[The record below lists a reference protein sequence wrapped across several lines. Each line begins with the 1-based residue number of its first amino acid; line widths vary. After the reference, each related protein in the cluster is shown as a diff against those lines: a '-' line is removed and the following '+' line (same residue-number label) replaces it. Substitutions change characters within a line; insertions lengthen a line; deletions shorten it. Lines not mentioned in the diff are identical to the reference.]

1 MNQERIFQIL
11 RLPHISEK
19 AAILGDTANQA
30 VFKVASDANKGEIKA
45 AVEQLFNV
53 KVADVRTVNMK
64 GKRPRSNVSSTTRTA
79 VRISRCCSTPT
90 VSVVTSS
97 PRTRSLSAI
106 S

>member
-30 VFKVASDANKGEIKA
+30 VFKVASDANKGEIKQ

-53 KVADVRTVNMK
+53 KVAAVRTVNMK
-64 GKRPRSNVSSTTRTA
+64 GKSKRMGLRRGRRSDWKKAYVSLEQGHEIDLAS
-79 VRISRCCSTPT
+79 IGG
-90 VSVVTSS
+90 
-97 PRTRSLSAI
+97 
-106 S
+106 